1 MKKNYNVPE
10 MKVVSLEAMDVLT
23 ISAPTD
29 EILVNADRIFGTN
42 RE

>member
-1 MKKNYNVPE
+1 MKKNYHVPE
-10 MKVVSLEAMDVLT
+10 MKIVSLDAMDVLT
-23 ISAPTD
+23 ASVPTD